1 MRYKITLSYDGSGF
15 CGWQI
20 QSGAATV
27 QECLEQAL
35 SALLRSPV
43 SVTGA
48 GRTDSGVN
56 AIGYVA
62 HFDLPEATASAPSVT
77 DDIKDVRAMEPALL
91 SYKLNAILPPSIV
104 IHAVTPVPDGFHAR
118 FDASQRKYTYFL
130 HRMKDP
136 FVEKYSLR
144 RDWALDFEAMNR
156 AAALLVGRHDFACFQ
171 KTGTDVKT
179 SVCTVTEAFWAPYTP
194 THVSLMG
201 FAPAAPEPTGPASR
215 PQGAGMHP
223 DGECSLQASGGPGPS
238 SACASGGIPRRVTS
252 LPPKAEAL
260 PGLDTAG
267 WRYAYFRISADRFL
281 RNMVRAVVG
290 TLLEVGRGKRSV
302 EDFATLILP
311 VSDETA
317 GTPAESLRSRA
328 GDSVPGHAL
337 FLSKVD
343 YPAPLPAVQEEVVAH
358 K

>member
-1 MRYKITLSYDGSGF
+1 
-15 CGWQI
+15 
-20 QSGAATV
+20 
-27 QECLEQAL
+27 
-35 SALLRSPV
+35 
-43 SVTGA
+43 
-48 GRTDSGVN
+48 
-56 AIGYVA
+56 
-62 HFDLPEATASAPSVT
+62 
-77 DDIKDVRAMEPALL
+77 
-91 SYKLNAILPPSIV
+91 
-104 IHAVTPVPDGFHAR
+104 
-118 FDASQRKYTYFL
+118 
-130 HRMKDP
+130 
-136 FVEKYSLR
+136 
-144 RDWALDFEAMNR
+144 
-156 AAALLVGRHDFACFQ
+156 
-171 KTGTDVKT
+171 
-179 SVCTVTEAFWAPYTP
+179 
-194 THVSLMG
+194 
-201 FAPAAPEPTGPASR
+201 
-215 PQGAGMHP
+215 MHP
-223 DGECSLQASGGPGPS
+223 DGECSLQASGGPGPG

-252 LPPKAEAL
+252 LPPEAEAL

-343 YPAPLPAVQEEVVAH
+343 YPAPLPAVQEEVAAH